1 MRRRQPLPLLVLFA
15 LVAAA
20 CTAGPAATTTTT
32 ATTATPTA
40 TTGSPSTTTT
50 TLAPSTTPNAS
61 GVDDAVGSA
70 GIGDEYY
77 PTLGNGGYDV
87 AHYDLEMRYTPA
99 TNLLAASVT
108 IEAIATQNL
117 ATFNLD
123 FEGFEIS
130 DLTLNDNPAEYER
143 QGRELTITPPV
154 PLQPGGL
161 FTVNIAYAG
170 KPGAVGSP
178 AFSRVSM
185 GWREGPDGEQ
195 YVVAEPDAANSWF
208 PANDHP
214 LDKATF
220 RYRVTVPEGWA
231 VGSTGEFLGT
241 EPDHEGG
248 DGITF
253 TWDMDEPMA
262 PYLATVII
270 GEGYQLVEDRVSTE
284 AAGIPIRNFLP
295 PDLVGNEPAVLF
307 ETGEMVAA
315 LEESFGPYPFDRYGI
330 TVVGDFPAA
339 LENQTMS
346 IFGRGIAG
354 SPIFEFVLV
363 HELAHQWF
371 GNSVSLEQ
379 WKDIWLNEGFA
390 TYAELLWIEHR
401 EGHAVY
407 EEVVANRRQA
417 ASAANFS
424 PPGEPP
430 PTDLFNG
437 GVYQL
442 GGLLLAD
449 RREEIGDDC
458 FFDLLRIYARENRNG
473 HASTEDFIELA
484 ETVSGQEL
492 EEFFDSRLYS

>member
-1 MRRRQPLPLLVLFA
+1 MRRRQPLAPLILIA
-15 LVAAA
+15 LLAGA
-20 CTAGPAATTTTT
+20 CSSTADPTTTTTSSIPPASTTTT
-32 ATTATPTA
+32 ATT
-40 TTGSPSTTTT
+40 TTGT
-50 TLAPSTTPNAS
+50 AEGAI
-61 GVDDAVGSA
+61 DATVGSV
-70 GIGDEYY
+70 GICDEYY
-77 PTLGNGGYDV
+77 PTLGHGGYDV
-87 AHYDLEMRYTPA
+87 AHYDLDLFYDPA
-99 TNLLAASVT
+99 ANRLDAAVVIT
-108 IEAIATQNL
+108 ATATQDL

-123 FEGFEIS
+123 FEGFEIT
-130 DLTLNDNPAEYER
+130 DLRVGDLPARYERFNRELVITPAEP
-143 QGRELTITPPV
+143 LITGEQFEV
-154 PLQPGGL
+154 
-161 FTVNIAYAG
+161 TVAYNG
-170 KPGAVGSP
+170 NPMEVGSV
-178 AFSRVSM
+178 AFPRISM

-220 RYRVTVPEGWA
+220 RYTVTVPDGWA
-231 VGSTGEFLGT
+231 VGATGEFIGVESINSDLT
-241 EPDHEGG
+241 Y
-248 DGITF
+248 

-270 GEGYQLVEDRVSTE
+270 GEGYELIDDPVSTE

-295 PDLVGNEPAVLF
+295 PDLLDDAPAVLF
-307 ETGEMVAA
+307 ETGEMVSV

-330 TVVGDFPAA
+330 SVVGNFPAA

-346 IFGRGIAG
+346 IFGRVVAS
-354 SPIFEFVLV
+354 SPFFEFVLV

-371 GNSVSLEQ
+371 GDSVSVEQ

-401 EGHAVY
+401 SGRAVY

-417 ASAANFS
+417 ADAANYAL
-424 PPGEPP
+424 PGEPP

-449 RREEIGDDC
+449 LREEIGDDS
-458 FFDLLRIYARENRNG
+458 FFDLLRIHAEENRNG
-473 HASTEDFIELA
+473 HASTERFIELA

-492 EEFFDSRLYS
+492 QEFFDSRLYS

>member
-1 MRRRQPLPLLVLFA
+1 MRRRQPFAVLVVFA

-20 CTAGPAATTTTT
+20 CTSEADPTPTTTTS
-32 ATTATPTA
+32 TTAPPT
-40 TTGSPSTTTT
+40 TTTVAPSTTTGEAAADT
-50 TLAPSTTPNAS
+50 TIGA
-61 GVDDAVGSA
+61 D

-87 AHYDLEMRYTPA
+87 AHYELNLLYLPD
-99 TNLLAASVT
+99 TNLLDASVV
-108 IEAIATQNL
+108 IEATATQNL
-117 ATFNLD
+117 TAFNLD

-130 DLTLNDNPAEYER
+130 ELTVGGAPAEFKR
-143 QGRELTITPPV
+143 TGRELTITPPA
-154 PLQPGGL
+154 PLRTGEP
-161 FTVNIAYAG
+161 FTVEVAYAG
-170 KPGAVGSP
+170 NPGSVGSI
-178 AFSRVSM
+178 AFPRVAM
-185 GWREGPDGEQ
+185 GWREGTNGER

-220 RYRVTVPEGWA
+220 RYNVSVPEGWA

-241 EPDHEGG
+241 EPSHQGFDT
-248 DGITF
+248 ITY

-270 GEGYQLVEDRVSTE
+270 GEGYELVNDPVSTE
-284 AAGIPIRNFLP
+284 VAGIPIRNFLP
-295 PDLVGNEPAVLF
+295 PDLVDDAPAALF

-315 LEESFGPYPFDRYGI
+315 LEDSFGPYPFDRYGI
-330 TVVGDFPAA
+330 SIVGDFPAA

-346 IFGRGIAG
+346 IFGRLIAN
-354 SPIFEFVLV
+354 SPFFEFVLV

-371 GNSVSLEQ
+371 GNSVSVAQ

-390 TYAELLWIEHR
+390 TYAELLWIEHQSGR
-401 EGHAVY
+401 AVY
-407 EEVVANRRQA
+407 DEVVANRRQA
-417 ASAANFS
+417 ASIANYAL
-424 PPGEPP
+424 PGEPP

-449 RREEIGDDC
+449 LREEIGDDS
-458 FFDLLRIYARENRNG
+458 FFNLLRRHAGENLNG
-473 HASTEDFIELA
+473 NATTERFIQLA
-484 ETVSGQEL
+484 EDVSGQDL
-492 EEFFDSRLYS
+492 QEFFDSRLYGS